1 MKAVILAAGRG
12 SRMKGLTEA
21 QPKCLLQIDGKA
33 LLELQIESLLT
44 AGIAQI
50 GIVVGYKKE
59 LLSGRGLT
67 EFHNARWQETNM
79 VSSLECADS
88 WLSSGPC
95 IVSYSDIF
103 YQPSAVRNLINS
115 AALLAVTY
123 DKNWRQLWEKRF
135 GDPLLDAETFKLNA
149 NSEVIE
155 IGQKPSSVE
164 EIQGQYMGLLRFT
177 PESWA
182 EVKRIRS
189 HLSGQQCDSMHM
201 TGTLQLVISA
211 GNCAISAIEY
221 CDQWGE
227 VDCEN
232 DLMFFRDLSSE
243 HLK

>member
-33 LLELQIESLLT
+33 LLELQIESLRA
-44 AGIAQI
+44 AGVAHI

-201 TGTLQLVISA
+201 TDTLQLVIDA
-211 GNCAISAIEY
+211 GHCAVSAIEY
-221 CDQWGE
+221 CDEWGE

-232 DLMFFRDLSSE
+232 DLMFFRDLSSK

>member
-33 LLELQIESLLT
+33 LLELQIESLLA
-44 AGIAQI
+44 AGIAHI

-88 WLSSGPC
+88 WLSNGPC

-115 AALLAVTY
+115 AAPLAVTY

-155 IGQKPSSVE
+155 IGQKPSSLE

-189 HLSGQQCDSMHM
+189 HLSDQQCDSTHM
-201 TGTLQLVISA
+201 TGTLQLVINA